1 MKTPLRIFVWLLCLV
16 LLSLSSGSCTTTTA
30 TAEITAPVA
39 PDNAAKPPS
48 EESAPSLSAGL
59 EDLPFDVFLEES
71 YLRLL
76 QRDPELVT
84 ELGLDAAFNLPGDQL
99 TDISDAY
106 IRQTQHLESEILA
119 QLQTYERTTLAPDQQ
134 LSYDTYFWYLD
145 DRVRG
150 HEFMYHDYPVTHFI
164 IGQPFLLYHFFTE
177 IQPVRNLA
185 ESHNYL
191 ARLAQVETK
200 INQLIEGLR
209 LRREAGIIAP
219 KFLYQWSMGSVDDT
233 ARSMPELT
241 VFYRNFAE
249 KLDAISEIS
258 ADEKQALLAQAEEVT
273 RLQVIPA
280 FKDLSAYLS
289 ELQSV
294 APTDDGVWQHPN
306 GEAYYAYTVRHH
318 TTTELTPDE
327 IHQLGLSD
335 LERIHAEMRTIF
347 GELDYP
353 SDESLPQLY
362 RRIAQNG
369 GTLTGSEI
377 VAKYEEIIEQAKT
390 TVAPVFDMQPSA
402 DVIVIPGP
410 TGGYYVS
417 PAVDGSRPGAFYA
430 AVGGSEEYFGMP
442 TLAYHEAV
450 PGHHTQVALA
460 LELDLPSFRRGS
472 HFTAYVE
479 GWALYAER
487 LMWELGVYEDDPYG
501 DLGRLQYEAFRA
513 ARLVVDT
520 GIHAK
525 QWTFDK
531 AAAFMTENT
540 GLDAGMVNFEIS
552 RYIAWPGQ
560 ALAYK
565 IGMSEILKLRQM
577 TEEQLG
583 QQYDLKDFHNLVLS
597 NGAVPL
603 DILQELVYEYIES
616 K

>member
-1 MKTPLRIFVWLLCLV
+1 MKTSLRIFVWLIYLV
-16 LLSLSSGSCTTTTA
+16 LLSLSSGSCTTITA

-48 EESAPSLSAGL
+48 EEFAPSLSAGL
-59 EDLPFDVFLEES
+59 EGLPFDDFLEES

-84 ELGLDAAFNLPGDQL
+84 ELGLDAAFNMPGDQL

-106 IRQTQHLESEILA
+106 IRETQQLESDILA
-119 QLQTYERTTLAPDQQ
+119 QLQTYERAALAPDQQ

-150 HEFMYHDYPVTHFI
+150 HEFIYHDYPITHFI
-164 IGQPFLLYHFFTE
+164 IGQPALLYHFFTE
-177 IQPVRNLA
+177 IQPVRNLEEA
-185 ESHNYL
+185 HNYL
-191 ARLAQVETK
+191 ARLALVDTK

-219 KFLYQWSMGSVDDT
+219 KFLYQWSAGSVNDT

-241 VFYRNFAE
+241 LFYRNFAE
-249 KLDAISEIS
+249 KLDSISEIS
-258 ADEKQALLAQAEEVT
+258 ADEKQELLAQAEEIT

-280 FKDLSAYLS
+280 FKELSAYMN
-289 ELQSV
+289 ELQSA

-318 TTTELTPDE
+318 TTTEMTPDE
-327 IHQLGLSD
+327 IHQLGLGD
-335 LERIHAEMRTIF
+335 LDSIHAEMRAIAA
-347 GELDYP
+347 ELGYP
-353 SDESLPQLY
+353 TDESIPQLY
-362 RRIAQNG
+362 RRVAQDG
-369 GTLTGSEI
+369 GTLTGSAI

-390 TVAPVFDMQPSA
+390 TVAPVFDLQPSS
-402 DVIVIPGP
+402 DVVVIPGP

-417 PAVDGSRPGAFYA
+417 PAMDGSRPGAFYA
-430 AVGGSEEYFGMP
+430 AVGGSEAYFGMP
-442 TLAYHEAV
+442 TLAYHEAI

-487 LMWELGVYEDDPYG
+487 LMWELGIYDDDPYG

-520 GIHAK
+520 GIHAQK
-525 QWTFDK
+525 WTFDE

-540 GLDAGMVNFEIS
+540 GLDSGMVNFEIS

-565 IGMSEILKLRQM
+565 IGMSEILALRQIA
-577 TEEQLG
+577 EEQLG
-583 QQYDLKDFHNLVLS
+583 QQYDLKEFHNLILS
-597 NGAVPL
+597 SGAVPL
-603 DILQELVYEYIES
+603 DILQQLVNEYIATQ
-616 K
+616 